1 MRLHRK
7 IAALLTAML
16 LVSCSGKP
24 SDESI
29 YRPLVFDGN
38 KLNYEEVLN
47 TKEHYDR
54 VEHVLRYYS
63 IVFNRFGET
72 SLTLEKPIDLD
83 LMWNFT
89 SKAEDDEW
97 LNTHKRN

>member
-1 MRLHRK
+1 MRKHRK
-7 IAALLTAML
+7 LVVFLIVLLLT
-16 LVSCSGKP
+16 SCSGRP
-24 SDESI
+24 SDESK

-54 VEHVLRYYS
+54 VEQVLRYYD
-63 IVFNRFGET
+63 IVFDRSGET
-72 SLTLEKPIDLD
+72 SLTFEKPIELD

-97 LNTHKRN
+97 LKAHKRN